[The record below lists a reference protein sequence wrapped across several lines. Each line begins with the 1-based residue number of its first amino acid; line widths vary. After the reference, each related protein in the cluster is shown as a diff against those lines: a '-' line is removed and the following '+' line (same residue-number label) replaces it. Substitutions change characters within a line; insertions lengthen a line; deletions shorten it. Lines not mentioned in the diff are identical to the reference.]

1 MKVLMVA
8 AGNKPSEELF
18 SKYLKYCDKTIAIDG
33 GTEVFIEHGIKPD
46 YAVGD
51 FDSIGADFEE
61 NLKGINNIMYP
72 SEKDYTDS
80 DVAVNIAFKL
90 NANEIIMLGM
100 TGGRIDHLLGNLG
113 LLNKCMKNNVD
124 AYIIDEKNK
133 VFLREKSFKISG
145 DYGDIVSFYT
155 FGEEVKGL
163 NILNAKYPLYDY
175 ILEPFESLCNSNE
188 FLDKEIEVS
197 FEKGKL
203 LVIYSN
209 E

>member
-1 MKVLMVA
+1 MKILMVA
-8 AGNKPSEELF
+8 AGDKPSKELF
-18 SKYLKYCDKTIAIDG
+18 NKYLNYCDKTIAIDG
-33 GTEVFIEHGIKPD
+33 GIEVFLENGVKPD

-51 FDSIGADFEE
+51 FDSISEE
-61 NLKGINNIMYP
+61 FKESLDNINNLMYP

-80 DVAVNIAFKL
+80 DIAINLVFKL
-90 NANEIIMLGM
+90 GANEVIMLGM
-100 TGGRIDHLLGNLG
+100 TGGRIDHLLGNIG
-113 LLNKCMKNNVD
+113 LLNKCLKNNID
-124 AYIIDEKNK
+124 AYIVDEKNK
-133 VFLREKSFKISG
+133 VFLRDKPFRISG
-145 DYGDIVSFYT
+145 ARGETVSFYT

-188 FLDKEIEVS
+188 FLDEEIEVS

-203 LVIYSN
+203 LVIYSK